1 MTADLSLLSVLWLA
15 APEDEDVVAGP
26 WGAAIFV
33 GLVIAVAILGW
44 SLNKH
49 LKKASRAADE
59 GVYGDPVEPAD
70 PIEPVEPADPVDPVD
85 PVDPADPVETDR
97 AGGER

>member
-1 MTADLSLLSVLWLA
+1 MLADLSLVVLA

-26 WGAAIFV
+26 IGFVIFI
-33 GLVIAVAILGW
+33 GLVIAVALLGW

-49 LKKASRAADE
+49 LKKAHRAADK

-70 PIEPVEPADPVDPVD
+70 PIDTSSDQKS
-85 PVDPADPVETDR
+85 
-97 AGGER
+97 AGEQ